1 MKISKLLKLAFIV
14 FLAAGVSLQAQ
25 AQEEKSKKK
34 KKNKKKAKT
43 EISNVVETDENTA
56 ANLTLAD
63 LLRRKPGVRVQ
74 GQGSGTTVAIRGGQ
88 SSASGTNPLFVV
100 DRVPVGTSYTQ
111 VEGMVNVQDIK
122 YITILKG
129 ADASKYGTRG
139 NNGVVEIVTKKK

>member
-1 MKISKLLKLAFIV
+1 MNTSRLLKLGFMF
-14 FLAAGVSLQAQ
+14 FLAVGMSLQGL
-25 AQEEKSKKK
+25 AQEETKKKKKK
-34 KKNKKKAKT
+34 KKNKAKT

-88 SSASGTNPLFVV
+88 SSAGGTDPLFVV
-100 DRVPVGTSYTQ
+100 DRVPIGNSYSQ
-111 VEGMVNVQDIK
+111 IESMVNVNDIK
-122 YITILKG
+122 YINILKG